1 MGGSVLPTIRA
12 YFVDEI
18 GLLRS
23 IHMTYLGFDGGW
35 GRLAWCPARKTRV
48 PDVLERGE
56 SFMLNVSCRTGLDLT
71 RLTALKVL

>member
-1 MGGSVLPTIRA
+1 
-12 YFVDEI
+12 
-18 GLLRS
+18 
-23 IHMTYLGFDGGW
+23 MTYLGFDGGW

-56 SFMLNVSCRTGLDLT
+56 SFMLNVSCRTGLDLS